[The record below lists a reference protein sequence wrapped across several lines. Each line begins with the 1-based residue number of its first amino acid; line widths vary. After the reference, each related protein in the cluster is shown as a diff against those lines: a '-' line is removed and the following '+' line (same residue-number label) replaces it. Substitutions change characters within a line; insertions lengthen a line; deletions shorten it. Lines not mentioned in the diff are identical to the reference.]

1 MEKFN
6 IWFEL
11 TGLSHRN
18 DVVFELEESPVGNP
32 LDNNAV
38 DSDSI
43 QNNQLQHRQSIA

>member
-1 MEKFN
+1 MKRFKIKFE
-6 IWFEL
+6 I

-43 QNNQLQHRQSIA
+43 QNNELHHRQSME